1 MQMRHRRRKKLYHL
15 HSIIIRDARS
25 QDALIC
31 IMHSLIYHTLVTIST
46 VTAIIIALLFIVY
59 LCVTTSIYMKF
70 LPLRNP
76 FLAQISVGWGAEFKK
91 KKTSSRR
98 ERGRQGRHG
107 AAGHSSCSTER

>member
-25 QDALIC
+25 QDVLIF
-31 IMHSLIYHTLVTIST
+31 ITHSLIYHTLVTIST
-46 VTAIIIALLFIVY
+46 VTAIIIIALLFIVY

-76 FLAQISVGWGAEFKK
+76 FLAHRDFVPLGSRIQ
-91 KKTSSRR
+91 KKTSSSRR
-98 ERGRQGRHG
+98 EWERQTWRGRALFLLH
-107 AAGHSSCSTER
+107 

>member
-91 KKTSSRR
+91 KLVVQDESGK
-98 ERGRQGRHG
+98 GRHG